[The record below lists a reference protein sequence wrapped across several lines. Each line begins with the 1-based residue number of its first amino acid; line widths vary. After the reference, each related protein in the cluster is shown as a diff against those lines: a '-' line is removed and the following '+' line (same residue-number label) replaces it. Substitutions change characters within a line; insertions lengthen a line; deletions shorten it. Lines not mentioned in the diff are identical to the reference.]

1 MHGTPARGDYQYFD
15 NVRRDQ
21 ELRLMRRKVAEYES
35 GEAIVRE
42 KERTEKW
49 RCRYEREV
57 KARKK
62 DAAEAE
68 RERKRT
74 AKMWQDA
81 NEDVHAENEELRA
94 KVERMEARMQ
104 KLEER
109 NAELEQ
115 QNSDLTAANRTLV
128 HRLGRN
134 HTNSHVPSSGDRP
147 GASVSSTKRHDN
159 NSRAKTDRKP
169 GGQPGHPHHARKK
182 LTPTAAP
189 VVHSEPPEGID
200 GNSEWYMTDEYVERD
215 EVNARVTVEVIP
227 HRAMIWKNRRTGE
240 TRVSPFPEGLHD
252 ETNYSRQT
260 EAVVLML
267 THVAHVATRKV
278 KQLLYELTDGVL
290 DVSVGWIAGLPKK
303 FSARSSGDLD
313 LIFRALFMDPV
324 MHVDS
329 TVTKVNGKREAVNV
343 ACSESAK
350 AVLYTHTKK
359 KGHEAANTLPCRKG
373 SGYEGTVCSDREAA
387 FIKLGETHQ
396 LCLAHISRDLQDV
409 ISMEKCAWA
418 EALRSLIGEMIDASH
433 TWQGPDAVCEGPTEE
448 QVRNWKERYDE
459 ILKRGRTYY
468 CENPPTRHYLK
479 GHNLRVEL
487 SEEKDKVLL
496 FLHDTRVP
504 PTNNMAERCLR
515 NHKRALHQAVTFRSS
530 TSVDER
536 CDVESIIQTTRL
548 RDMKILPV
556 LTEILS
562 RPVPES

>member
-94 KVERMEARMQ
+94 EVERLEARMQ
-104 KLEER
+104 ELEER

-260 EAVVLML
+260 EAIVLML
-267 THVAHVATRKV
+267 THVAHVATRNNV
-278 KQLLYELTDGVL
+278 N
-290 DVSVGWIAGLPKK
+290 
-303 FSARSSGDLD
+303 
-313 LIFRALFMDPV
+313 FM
-324 MHVDS
+324 
-329 TVTKVNGKREAVNV
+329 
-343 ACSESAK
+343 
-350 AVLYTHTKK
+350 
-359 KGHEAANTLPCRKG
+359 
-373 SGYEGTVCSDREAA
+373 A
-387 FIKLGETHQ
+387 FILQLFYYFAGEQ
-396 LCLAHISRDLQDV
+396 SCFLMSSIKIQVLFPKSILFFFANPKSLCNLVITSPYFVINIIINTELA
-409 ISMEKCAWA
+409 
-418 EALRSLIGEMIDASH
+418 
-433 TWQGPDAVCEGPTEE
+433 
-448 QVRNWKERYDE
+448 E
-459 ILKRGRTYY
+459 IVKT
-468 CENPPTRHYLK
+468 
-479 GHNLRVEL
+479 
-487 SEEKDKVLL
+487 
-496 FLHDTRVP
+496 
-504 PTNNMAERCLR
+504 
-515 NHKRALHQAVTFRSS
+515 
-530 TSVDER
+530 
-536 CDVESIIQTTRL
+536 ESI
-548 RDMKILPV
+548 
-556 LTEILS
+556 
-562 RPVPES
+562 